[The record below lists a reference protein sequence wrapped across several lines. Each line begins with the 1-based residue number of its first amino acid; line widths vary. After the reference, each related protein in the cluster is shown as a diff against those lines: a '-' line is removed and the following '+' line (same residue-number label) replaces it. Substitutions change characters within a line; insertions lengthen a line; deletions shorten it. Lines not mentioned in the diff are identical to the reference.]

1 MMLAGVFGIVHMIHQ
16 VVFTTMFVQLL
27 HSAGTVEGIGTQ
39 QHIQIAFL
47 HLAQLQG
54 TWKDIIILVNN
65 FAADGFFVYRCYVI
79 WSGSPYRRW
88 IIGVPLLLLLST
100 TIYGITTTSLFL
112 ANVPLAPFFLNGSNI
127 VVVSICVV
135 TTNLLLTGLTAGRIW
150 WMRRYLQVIGEPK
163 LIHRYKT
170 AIKMLFES
178 SLLYFVI
185 VLVFLSIQILGSPAT
200 FESPFIALFS
210 GASPQ
215 LMNIMPTLMI
225 VRVNLARSVDA
236 DPTAANRSLTPF
248 IERPVQ
254 YSWDRLDSIRR

>member
-65 FAADGFFVYRCYVI
+65 FAADGFFIYRCYVI

-88 IIGVPLLLLLST
+88 VIGVPLLLLLST

-127 VVVSICVV
+127 VVVSICV
-135 TTNLLLTGLTAGRIW
+135 
-150 WMRRYLQVIGEPK
+150 RYLQVIGEPK
-163 LIHRYKT
+163 LVHRYKT

-185 VLVFLSIQILGSPAT
+185 VLVFLSIQIFGSPVT
-200 FESPFIALFS
+200 FESPVIALFS

-225 VRVNLARSVDA
+225 VRVSLARSVDA